1 VKAKL
6 KWQDEELEVL
16 EKYFNNSW
24 NMQTVVQRIQA
35 INPNRTHE
43 AISRKIRQLKST
55 TGVVRPREH
64 FLKSLRYGYLD
75 IEVSDL
81 QPKFGY
87 MLSWCI
93 KPRGSSKIDKGMITK
108 KEVFNYSFD
117 KRILTELLEC
127 FDSYDILYT
136 WYGGNYRFDVPYIRS
151 RTYHHQLEDLL
162 PAKNEVYMRDLY
174 PIVKSRFKLHSYSL
188 KNVGKALNIIKGEKI
203 DLTSEEWIKARLG
216 DKACLK
222 KLMHHNENDV
232 VLLEEIHNIIAEKI
246 ENPNLLLNT
255 HI

>member
-1 VKAKL
+1 
-6 KWQDEELEVL
+6 
-16 EKYFNNSW
+16 
-24 NMQTVVQRIQA
+24 
-35 INPNRTHE
+35 
-43 AISRKIRQLKST
+43 
-55 TGVVRPREH
+55 
-64 FLKSLRYGYLD
+64 
-75 IEVSDL
+75 
-81 QPKFGY
+81 

-108 KEVFNYSFD
+108 KEIFDYKFD

-127 FDSYDILYT
+127 FDKYDILYT

-151 RTYHHQLEDLL
+151 RTYHFQLEDLL
-162 PAKNEVYMRDLY
+162 PAKNEIYMRDLF
-174 PIVKSRFKLHSYSL
+174 PIVKSRFKLHSYKL
-188 KNVGKALNIIKGEKI
+188 GNVGKALNIIKGEKI

-232 VLLEEIHNIIAEKI
+232 ILLEEIHNIIAEKI
-246 ENPNLLLNT
+246 ENPNMLLNT